1 MDRAFLSYYEAEL
14 SHVRELSQEFAALHP
29 TVARNLSLDAVPCPD
44 PYVERLLEG
53 VAYLAART
61 RLKLDAEGQ
70 RHVRGILD
78 ALYPDLAGP
87 APAMSMVVLH
97 PGPQVQTMADGHL
110 VKRGTKLVAA
120 LRDGIATRV
129 TYTTAQDVTLWPVA
143 LETVEYLQDR
153 GALASAGVPD
163 RLMQGAEAGLRLV
176 LKRVGAG
183 ALADLSLDRLAFE
196 FSNGA
201 RSGAIFDAVFAAP
214 LSVIARKAEAAGA
227 APFHSSAAPDLLGI
241 RDDEAL
247 LPRLRPAFEGYRL
260 MREYFLMPERF
271 HGFRLTG
278 LRPAIKASSARMEV
292 ILPMGRPAPALASV
306 SAKDFRLFTTPV
318 VNLFEKECNI
328 VELDARTTAHVVHAD
343 RSRPLDFEIHR
354 LLRVSDA
361 EVDGAQTELH
371 PLYAPAATAGSGLV
385 YTTERRPRRPGTD
398 ELRRGQTRTSYTGDD
413 LFISVARPH
422 GVQLDKPL
430 KRLDI
435 RALVSN
441 RDLPIFDDTPKL
453 GMDTGDPVARVE
465 LVAPMRRPRSGLVA
479 GLPQAGRDG
488 EAAFDDLTWR
498 LVGQL
503 SLNHLSLA
511 EETQGAEPLRAM
523 LELYADRGDPAL
535 ARHVRSLT
543 RISSR
548 QIIERLDLPGPLA
561 LGKGIEI
568 TLHIDEGPLSGSS
581 VLLLSALMSRLFA
594 RHASLNAFV
603 RTKTRLQQK
612 QEEVSWPMCPGNRDL
627 I

>member
-14 SHVRELSQEFAALHP
+14 AHLRDLSREFAALHP
-29 TVARNLSLDAVPCPD
+29 TVARNLSLDTVPCPD

-87 APAMSMVVLH
+87 APAMSTVVLH

-110 VKRGTKLVAA
+110 VRRGTRLVAA
-120 LRDGIATRV
+120 LREGIATRA
-129 TYTTAQDVTLWPVA
+129 TYSTAQDVTLWPVA
-143 LETVEYLQDR
+143 LEAADYLQDR
-153 GALASAGVPD
+153 GALSAAGVPD
-163 RLMQGAEAGLRLV
+163 RLMAGAEAGLRFTFR
-176 LKRVGAG
+176 RVGAG
-183 ALADLSLDRLAFE
+183 PLADLSLDRLDIE
-196 FSNGA
+196 FSAGP

-214 LSVIARKAEAAGA
+214 LAVLARRAEPA
-227 APFHSSAAPDLLGI
+227 APFHAAALPDLTGLA
-241 RDDEAL
+241 DDEAL

-271 HGFRLTG
+271 HALRLSG
-278 LRPAIKASSARMEV
+278 LRPAVKASAAKLEV
-292 ILPMGRPAPALASV
+292 ILPLGRAAPAIAEV
-306 SAKDFRLFTTPV
+306 SAKDFRLFATPV
-318 VNLFEKECNI
+318 VNLFERECNV
-328 VELDARTTAHVVHAD
+328 VELDARATAHVVHAD
-343 RSRPLDFEIHR
+343 RTRPLDFEIHR
-354 LLRVSDA
+354 LLRVADA
-361 EVDGAQTELH
+361 EADGPQSELH
-371 PLYAPAATAGSGLV
+371 PLYTPAATSGSGLV
-385 YTTERRPRRPGTD
+385 YTTERRPRRPGAE

-413 LFISVARPH
+413 LFISVARPA
-422 GVQLDKPL
+422 GVQQTKPL
-430 KRLDI
+430 RRLDI

-441 RDLPIFDDTPKL
+441 RDLPIFDDAPKL
-453 GMDTGDPVARVE
+453 AVDTGDPIARVE
-465 LVAPMRRPRSGLVA
+465 LVSPMRRPRPSLTA
-479 GLPQAGRDG
+479 GLPQVGREG

-511 EETQGAEPLRAM
+511 EESRGAEPLRAM
-523 LELYADRGDPAL
+523 LDLYADRGDPAL

-543 RISSR
+543 RITSR
-548 QIIERLDLPGPLA
+548 QIVERLDLPGPLC

-568 TLHIDEGPLSGSS
+568 TLHVDEGPLSGGS
-581 VLLLSALMSRLFA
+581 VLLLSALLARLFA
-594 RHASLNAFV
+594 RHASINSFV
-603 RTKTRLQQK
+603 RTRTRLQQK
-612 QEEVSWPMCPGNRDL
+612 QEEVAWPMCLGNRDL